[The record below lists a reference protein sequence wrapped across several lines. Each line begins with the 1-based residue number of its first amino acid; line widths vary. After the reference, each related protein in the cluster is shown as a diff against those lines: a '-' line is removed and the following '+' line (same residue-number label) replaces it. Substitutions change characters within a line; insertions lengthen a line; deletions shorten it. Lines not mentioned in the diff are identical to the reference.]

1 MAGSFQNFE
10 KLNYKFGRIPDDG
23 ANTEIPWRGWF
34 SAQGFFNADFWAEF
48 SPIFQ
53 PAPIRAMIRPGAMGL
68 N

>member
-1 MAGSFQNFE
+1 MLFSNFE
-10 KLNYKFGRIPDDG
+10 YLNFRLWRIRRGG
-23 ANTEIPWRGWF
+23 ANTEIPLHGWF
-34 SAQGFFNADFWAEF
+34 SAQGFFNADLWAEF